1 MSAIDTVRARGRDDD
16 GVTLVELCIAMVI
29 SGVIAVL
36 VATTTI
42 QAFRIQRETTLRER
56 DSTSVALAMDVLSK
70 DLRQAIAPQVGAT
83 TLPAFSVAT
92 PTSVTVV
99 TWVAADP
106 VKVTYVLAGGTLTR
120 SVQQPDTAG
129 TGARST
135 FTGTP
140 LLTPTTLARNV
151 TSTALFAYAKSS
163 DRTVFLATLTGAAD
177 LSLVQSVKVD
187 LTVDSDGGGRLP
199 GTTLTNTVA
208 CLNL

>member
-1 MSAIDTVRARGRDDD
+1 MSGGARFRPRGGDDD

-92 PTSVTVV
+92 PTSLTVV

-106 VKVTYVLAGGTLTR
+106 VKVTYALTGGSLTR

-135 FTGTP
+135 FTATP
-140 LLTPTTLARNV
+140 PVTTTTLARNI
-151 TSTALFAYAKSS
+151 TSTGLFAYAKSS
-163 DRTVFLATLTGAAD
+163 DRTVFLATITGAAD